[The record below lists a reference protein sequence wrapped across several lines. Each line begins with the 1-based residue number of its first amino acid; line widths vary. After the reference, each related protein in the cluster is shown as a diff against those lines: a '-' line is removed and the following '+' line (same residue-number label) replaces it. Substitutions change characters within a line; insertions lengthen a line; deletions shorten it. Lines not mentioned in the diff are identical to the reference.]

1 MNNSANKRRI
11 YLVLPL
17 MMMPFLALAFYA
29 LGGGRPVVSGVPPK
43 SEGINAKLPEA
54 RFKESEPID
63 KMGFYSESNPDTSSE
78 SLKLKE
84 LSRRMLSNPDA
95 SDEQAAQVEKR
106 LSALDQEINRPLS
119 LQHGQPGSIR
129 PQAVPSSLSG
139 DVSRLEHLMKNMQ
152 QNTTEQDPELTQLNS
167 MMDKIL
173 EIQHPETPAQKNQSL
188 PDSRQDSAFAAI
200 PAVIAEDQKISEGS
214 VVKLRLLDT
223 ILISG
228 QQIPK
233 GQLLFAQAAFTN
245 QRLNLQIKNVRLGNS
260 IIPVNLTV
268 FDRQDAMIGINVPQA
283 VLQDAVSVSAGNA
296 AGRIQMLSADQSLG
310 LQAAGA
316 GLDAAK
322 NLFSKRIRRLKIKLK
337 AGYPLLLRNNHLNS
351 R

>member
-1 MNNSANKRRI
+1 MNNSANKHRV
-11 YLVLPL
+11 YLVMPL
-17 MMMPFLALAFYA
+17 ILMPFLALAFYA
-29 LGGGRPVVSGVPPK
+29 LGGGRTLISNVPPR
-43 SEGINAKLPEA
+43 SEGINAKLPQA
-54 RFKESEPID
+54 RFKESGPAD
-63 KMGFYSESNPDTSSE
+63 KMDIYRESHPDTSTE

-106 LSALDQEINRPLS
+106 LSALDQKISRPLGP
-119 LQHGQPGSIR
+119 QHSQLGSIR
-129 PQAVPSSLSG
+129 PQTVPSTLSG
-139 DVSRLEHLMKNMQ
+139 DVSRLERLMKNMQ
-152 QNTTEQDPELTQLNS
+152 QNTTEQDPEVTQLNS

-173 EIQHPETPAQKNQSL
+173 EIQHPGIPLQKDQL
-188 PDSRQDSAFAAI
+188 LADFKQDSAFAAI
-200 PAVIAEDQKISEGS
+200 PAVIADDQKVSEGS

-233 GQLLFAQAAFTN
+233 GQLLFGLAAFTN

-260 IIPVNLTV
+260 IVPVNLTV
-268 FDRQDAMIGINVPQA
+268 FDLQDAMIGINVPEA

-337 AGYPLLLRNNHLNS
+337 AGYPLLLRNNNKS
-351 R
+351 SQ